1 MKHRAHMLS
10 SMLAAASLAA
20 LLAGCEATRTCG
32 EPPVPGA
39 QEVWL
44 IDSLQFGRIESNIS
58 EGFDLDDLIGMQCA
72 RRDYTDPDGL
82 RGIDNALAGLL
93 PVVEAQAVG
102 GQHLDY
108 LLEDSIAAGQI
119 LLAFELAGVDD
130 ERDDGCFGVRMRR
143 LSGEPLLGTDNL
155 LLGGQTLYPDT
166 SAPISELGAAE
177 MLAGRL
183 ETEPAD
189 IVLPISI
196 LDARFTLNLLGGR
209 VRITRV
215 SEDRIEGVIAGG
227 IDIEE
232 IFAVVATLNIP
243 SDLMATAEALIR
255 TNADLALIDGA
266 CSQLSAVLVFTAVP
280 GFIAE

>member
-1 MKHRAHMLS
+1 
-10 SMLAAASLAA
+10 
-20 LLAGCEATRTCG
+20 
-32 EPPVPGA
+32 
-39 QEVWL
+39 VWL
-44 IDSLQFGRIESNIS
+44 IDSLQFGRIESNVS
-58 EGFDLDDLIGMQCA
+58 EGFDLDDLIGVQCA
-72 RRDYTDPDGL
+72 RRDYTDPDGR

-102 GQHLDY
+102 GVHLDY

-119 LLAFELAGVDD
+119 LLAFELEGAEEVI
-130 ERDDGCFGVRMRR
+130 DDGCVGVRMRR

-155 LLGGQTLYPDT
+155 LLGGQTLYPDAT
-166 SAPISELGAAE
+166 APMSELGTAA
-177 MLAGRL
+177 MLAGEL
-183 ETEPAD
+183 ETDAAD

-196 LDARFTLNLLGGR
+196 LDARFTLNIRDGR
-209 VRITRV
+209 VRIIRV
-215 SEDRIEGVIAGG
+215 TEDRIEGVIAGG

-255 TNADLALIDGA
+255 NNADLALVDGA